1 MGKVVSLET
10 SARAR
15 RAATSSQGRR
25 AASRQRKPSKTAL
38 VLGGGGFTGAVY
50 EIGAL
55 RALDLLSVN
64 RSVTDF
70 DVYVG
75 TSAGSFVAAMTAN
88 GVSPEEMMRVLDR
101 QAPTPFP
108 EIALGTLLSLNLR
121 ELAGKAAAFPWR
133 IAKLGYTLA
142 RHVGQVSALDVVLGI
157 AEGLPS
163 GMYSGRGIEEYVQPR
178 ARRTAGAPTTS
189 ASSSAELYITA
200 TDLDTCERVVFGAD
214 GFDDV
219 PISTAVRASTALPMV
234 YEPVRVGDRELVDG
248 GLISTT
254 NLDLAVE
261 AGARLVVVVNPLVPY
276 VNEAR
281 RDNPR
286 HPRVSDMGFPQIGYQ
301 AFKLMTY
308 RRLHEIRTMWEDRYP
323 GVDFVLIEPDA
334 SDELMFRT
342 SVMDYGSRVR
352 IASHGFRSVTVKLA
366 EDYPHLKQV
375 AARHGIEI
383 SATRVRKVVKHFAA
397 EPEQTA
403 RWRKI
408 LEQTTGALLRQ
419 SASRVAPPSARAE
432 RGAQRVEQAV
442 GRGGALQRHAHVVLV
457 ADARAARHEHAAAL
471 QPHRQLAAGEA
482 GRAQPQD
489 VRLARRARRRG
500 RSCSASSRRSR
511 SAATA
516 ARRCATWP
524 SHLLQ
529 RLERADLRRQAD
541 PQLGRDPRQQLL
553 RAGAAE
559 RVAGAQAG
567 EPVDLREG
575 AEDQQARVL
584 VEQRGRASRR
594 DARSAV
600 DEVGERLVEQQRDVL
615 GQRVEQLAQRG
626 GREVLAGR
634 VVRVAE
640 RDHAR
645 ARR

>member
-15 RAATSSQGRR
+15 GATTSSQRR
-25 AASRQRKPSKTAL
+25 AARGDAGRRSKTAL

-70 DVYVG
+70 DIFVG

-88 GVSPEEMMRVLDR
+88 GITPEEMMRVLDR

-108 EIALGTLLSLNLR
+108 EIALGTLLSLNVR

-133 IAKLGYTLA
+133 LARLGWSLA

-163 GMYSGRGIEEYVQPR
+163 GMYSGRGIEGYVQR
-178 ARRTAGAPTTS
+178 VLEDDGRTDDFRRLRRQ
-189 ASSSAELYITA
+189 LYITA
-200 TDLDTCERVVFGAD
+200 TDLDTCERVVFGSD
-214 GFDDV
+214 GLDDV

-281 RDNPR
+281 RANPL

-308 RRLHEIRTMWEDRYP
+308 RRLHEIGTMWKERYP

-342 SVMDYGSRVR
+342 SVMDYQSRVR

-366 EDYPHLKQV
+366 QDYPDLKAI
-375 AARHGIEI
+375 AARHGIEL

-408 LEQTTGALLRQ
+408 LEQTTGALVRQ
-419 SASRVAPPSARAE
+419 SASE
-432 RGAQRVEQAV
+432 
-442 GRGGALQRHAHVVLV
+442 
-457 ADARAARHEHAAAL
+457 
-471 QPHRQLAAGEA
+471 
-482 GRAQPQD
+482 
-489 VRLARRARRRG
+489 
-500 RSCSASSRRSR
+500 
-511 SAATA
+511 
-516 ARRCATWP
+516 
-524 SHLLQ
+524 
-529 RLERADLRRQAD
+529 
-541 PQLGRDPRQQLL
+541 
-553 RAGAAE
+553 
-559 RVAGAQAG
+559 
-567 EPVDLREG
+567 
-575 AEDQQARVL
+575 
-584 VEQRGRASRR
+584 
-594 DARSAV
+594 
-600 DEVGERLVEQQRDVL
+600 
-615 GQRVEQLAQRG
+615 
-626 GREVLAGR
+626 
-634 VVRVAE
+634 
-640 RDHAR
+640 
-645 ARR
+645 